1 MHRFHVLIRC
11 VHTHTQKKSP
21 ARPPV
26 SRRWSKQREKWLQPT
41 GSNGKRPGGLSWTGL
56 SLMDF
61 DEADFSLNAGRYP
74 KPIPLT
80 ELVDHLFDR
89 WA

>member
-1 MHRFHVLIRC
+1 MD
-11 VHTHTQKKSP
+11 SSSSG
-21 ARPPV
+21 
-26 SRRWSKQREKWLQPT
+26 SRRK
-41 GSNGKRPGGLSWTGL
+41 GDVSWTGL